1 MTSLQAK
8 YYVFLSLYPSIPS
21 LAFQFVMVKFSRER
35 EIYGQGKDPFFKWID
50 LKFKILNHLPLPSS
64 GATLNQ

>member
-8 YYVFLSLYPSIPS
+8 YYLFLSLYPSIPS
-21 LAFQFVMVKFSRER
+21 LAFKFVMVKFSRER
-35 EIYGQGKDPFFKWID
+35 DLWAGRGPFFKWID
-50 LKFKILNHLPLPSS
+50 LKFKILNHLSLPSS

>member
-8 YYVFLSLYPSIPS
+8 YYVFLSLYPFIPS

-35 EIYGQGKDPFFKWID
+35 EIYGQGEDPFF
-50 LKFKILNHLPLPSS
+50 LNGLI
-64 GATLNQ
+64 